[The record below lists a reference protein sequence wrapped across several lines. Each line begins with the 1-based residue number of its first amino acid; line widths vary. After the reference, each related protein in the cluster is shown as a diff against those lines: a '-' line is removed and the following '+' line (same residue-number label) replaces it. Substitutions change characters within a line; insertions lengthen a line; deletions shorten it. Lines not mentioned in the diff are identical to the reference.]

1 MTGVT
6 KFISTGLL
14 FGWIV
19 FLGVPAEAQGL
30 PEGDGKAAI
39 ESSCNLCHGLNYI
52 TQSSR
57 TATEWRNVVSD
68 MVSRGAPLTK
78 DEFEQVLRYLET
90 HFGPQNA
97 QALTPPSA
105 TRAPAGKS

>member
-1 MTGVT
+1 MTRVT
-6 KFISTGLL
+6 KFISAGLL
-14 FGWIV
+14 FAWIV
-19 FLGVPAEAQGL
+19 FVGVPAEAQGL
-30 PEGDGKAAI
+30 PDGDGKAAI
-39 ESSCNLCHGLNYI
+39 EGSCNLCHGLNYI

-78 DEFEQVLRYLET
+78 DEFEQVLTYLAT

-97 QALTPPSA
+97 SNSPPA
-105 TRAPAGKS
+105 K